1 MSIFFIF
8 RCTINTNKWYHLAHF
23 QNENTATITMEQDGK
38 EYTFDICND
47 GGYVSNMATSY
58 GGMVYSGSLWGLNS
72 MVTFENHD
80 LAMPRWWRNRYGM
93 VGRDDKLPW
102 SM

>member
-1 MSIFFIF
+1 MSIFLIF

-58 GGMVYSGSLWGLNS
+58 GGMVYSGSLWG
-72 MVTFENHD
+72 
-80 LAMPRWWRNRYGM
+80 
-93 VGRDDKLPW
+93 
-102 SM
+102 